1 MEKHDFKKLYI
12 SISALLAFVLW
23 TLAVCYID
31 VRAIGPL
38 GSSVGFSS
46 VNAFIHRLTG
56 EHLMLYYITDW
67 LGLVPIFVVSGFAL
81 LGLLQWIKR
90 KSLRRVDHSLFIL
103 GGFYIAVMAAYLLF
117 EVVPINYR
125 PLLIDGALEASYPSS
140 TTLLVMSVMP
150 AAIDQFNGRIK
161 NKSLRKWISI
171 LIGVF
176 VSFMVLA
183 RLISGVHWFTD
194 IVGGVLISVGLVMMY
209 RYFLSLEG

>member
-1 MEKHDFKKLYI
+1 MKKHDFKKLYI

-31 VRAIGPL
+31 
-38 GSSVGFSS
+38 

-81 LGLLQWIKR
+81 MGLLQWIKR

-117 EVVPINYR
+117 EAVPINYR
-125 PLLIDGALEASYPSS
+125 PLLIDEALEASYPSS

-150 AAIDQFNGRIK
+150 ATIDQFNGRIK

-194 IVGGVLISVGLVMMY
+194 IVGGVLLSVGLVMMY
-209 RYFLSLEG
+209 RYFLSLKG